1 MTPEGLKADGQDMVD
16 MGVWSPDQL
25 VEAWQDLDIDGRTN
39 ATVSKR
45 RNLEKKIDEALY
57 EGQPLQPPDEFTDY
71 KLAMQVGLELMN
83 QAEED
88 GVPDKSVEKVRRY
101 LRQVNRANAALNPA
115 PAAPAPAASPA
126 PQAAAA

>member
-1 MTPEGLKADGQDMVD
+1 
-16 MGVWSPDQL
+16 
-25 VEAWQDLDIDGRTN
+25 
-39 ATVSKR
+39 
-45 RNLEKKIDEALY
+45 LY